1 MTKNYYRVLGVS
13 SEATLEEIK
22 SAFRRRALV
31 LHPDTSGMESAP
43 FLEVLEAYSV
53 LADPEQRERF
63 NQQSRLEQAVPQR
76 SWRPQVEPLRASRP
90 RAEGLRSVLPRS
102 QSREERFTGEF
113 GEFRPSFDELFDRW
127 WNNFRPI
134 SRPKAERLESLTV
147 EIVLTADQALEGGS
161 IRIGIPA
168 RTKCPACRG
177 GGTVGAYE
185 CWRCEGH
192 GVLTAQFPVSVAY
205 PPGIRSEYVV
215 RIPLTDYGISNFY
228 LTVLF
233 RVSDD

>member
-1 MTKNYYRVLGVS
+1 MSKNYYMILGVPS
-13 SEATLEEIK
+13 NATLEEIK
-22 SAFRRRALV
+22 SAFRRRARD
-31 LHPDTSGMESAP
+31 LHPDTSGMESDP
-43 FLEVLEAYSV
+43 FLEVQEAYSV

-63 NQQSRLEQAVPQR
+63 DQQSRLELAVPQR
-76 SWRPQVEPLRASRP
+76 SWRPRAEPLRAPRP
-90 RAEGLRSVLPRS
+90 RVEGLKSVLPRG
-102 QSREERFTGEF
+102 QSHEELFTGEF

-127 WNNFRPI
+127 WNNFRPV

-161 IRIGIPA
+161 IRLGIPA

-177 GGTVGAYE
+177 NGAVGAYE

-192 GVLTAQFPVSVAY
+192 GVLAAQYPVSVAY